1 MEMYNIYCDESCHLE
16 HDCIP
21 ILALGAIWCTDAEH
35 TRFGH
40 EIAKIKEKHNAKGE
54 LKWTKVS
61 KSRVNFYLELANWFF
76 SEPTLRFR
84 ALIVLNKNKLDHKS
98 FNKDSHNNFY
108 YKMYFSLLN
117 KLLSPEN
124 KYNIYIDIKDTQSR
138 LMNQKLKE
146 VLCNNVYDFT
156 GEMIGKIQNIHSHES
171 HLTQLTDFFLGAL
184 TYKHRHLSTNVAKT
198 AIIKLIENKIKYSLT
213 KSTPLREEKFNL
225 FLFTPKSISQ
235 NHKGHE

>member
-16 HDCIP
+16 HDRLP
-21 ILALGAIWCTDAEH
+21 IMALGAIWCPESEH
-35 TRFGH
+35 IRLGQ
-40 EIAKIKEKHNAKGE
+40 EMAKIKDKHKAKGE
-54 LKWTKVS
+54 LKWAKVS
-61 KSRVNFYLELANWFF
+61 KSRLDFYLELANWFF
-76 SEPTLRFR
+76 SEPILRFR
-84 ALIVLNKNKLDHKS
+84 ALIVLNKERLDHKS

-156 GEMIGKIQNIHSHES
+156 GDMINKIQNIHSHES

-184 TYKHRHLSTNVAKT
+184 TYKHRNLSSNIAKT
-198 AIIKLIENKIKYSLT
+198 AIIKLIESKIKYPLT

-225 FLFTPKSISQ
+225 FLFNPKNI
-235 NHKGHE
+235 NHRNKDHE

>member
-16 HDCIP
+16 YDRIP
-21 ILALGAIWCTDAEH
+21 IMALGAIWCPESEH
-35 TRFGH
+35 SRFGQKIS
-40 EIAKIKEKHNAKGE
+40 EIKAKHKAKGE
-54 LKWTKVS
+54 LKWSKVS
-61 KSRVNFYLELANWFF
+61 PSRLDFYLELTSWFF
-76 SEPTLRFR
+76 SESFLRFR
-84 ALIVLNKNKLDHKS
+84 ALIVLNKERLDHKS

-156 GEMIGKIQNIHSHES
+156 GDMIGKIQNIHSHES

-184 TYKHRHLSTNVAKT
+184 TYKHRNLSSNTAKT
-198 AIIKLIENKIKYSLT
+198 AVIKLIESRLKYPLT

-225 FLFTPKSISQ
+225 FLFNPKIISQ
-235 NHKGHE
+235 SNKGHE

>member
-16 HDCIP
+16 HDRLP
-21 ILALGAIWCTDAEH
+21 IMALGAIWCPESEH
-35 TRFGH
+35 IRLGQ
-40 EIAKIKEKHNAKGE
+40 EIAKIKDKHKAKGE
-54 LKWTKVS
+54 LKWAKVS
-61 KSRVNFYLELANWFF
+61 KSRLDFYLELATWFF
-76 SEPTLRFR
+76 SEPALRFR

-184 TYKHRHLSTNVAKT
+184 TYKHRDLSTNTAKT
-198 AIIKLIENKIKYSLT
+198 AIIKLIESKIKYSLT

-225 FLFTPKSISQ
+225 FLFNPKSINQ
-235 NHKGHE
+235 TQKDHE

>member
-1 MEMYNIYCDESCHLE
+1 MKMYNIYCDESCHLE
-16 HDCIP
+16 HDRLP
-21 ILALGAIWCTDAEH
+21 IMALGAIWCPESEHIHFGQKIAE
-35 TRFGH
+35 
-40 EIAKIKEKHNAKGE
+40 IKTKHKAKGE
-54 LKWTKVS
+54 LKWSKVS
-61 KSRVNFYLELANWFF
+61 KSRLDFYLELANWFF
-76 SEPTLRFR
+76 SESTLHFR
-84 ALIVLNKNKLDHKS
+84 ALIVLNKNRLDHKS

-146 VLCNNVYDFT
+146 LLCNNVYDFT
-156 GEMIGKIQNIHSHES
+156 GDMIERVQNIHSHES

-184 TYKHRHLSTNVAKT
+184 TYKHRNLSTNSAKN
-198 AIIKLIENKIKYSLT
+198 AIIKLIESKIKYPLT

-225 FLFTPKSISQ
+225 FLFNPKNS
-235 NHKGHE
+235 N